1 MNSKE
6 LLKRAKRNGAH
17 LEHTCVW
24 IGARKWD
31 ELMKGATR
39 ANKKDITRIALL
51 AGVIDEEQA
60 KTEIARPYYNPYNHY
75 KTRTH
80 AIYVHSGIEH
90 FILIG

>member
-1 MNSKE
+1 MNSRQ
-6 LLKRAKRNGAH
+6 LLNRAQRNGAH
-17 LEHTCVW
+17 LQCTCVG
-24 IGARKWD
+24 IGTHEWD

-39 ANKKDITRIALL
+39 ANKKDITRIALI

-60 KTEIARPYYNPYNHY
+60 RTEIARPYYNPYRHY
-75 KTRTH
+75 KTNTH